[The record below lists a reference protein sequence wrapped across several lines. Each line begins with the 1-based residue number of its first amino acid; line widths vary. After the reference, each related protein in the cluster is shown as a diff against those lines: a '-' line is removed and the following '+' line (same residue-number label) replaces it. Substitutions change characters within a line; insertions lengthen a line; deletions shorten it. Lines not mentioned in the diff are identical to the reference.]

1 MTTSVLFIR
10 VSLLLVS
17 SFLIPMVRTPL
28 CSSCQ
33 YDFFICSPS
42 RVLILNMLFS
52 FHLSPRVSAPLLNKV
67 SMGVIGPKFAWTNRT
82 GCCLSMAP
90 ALSRW
95 FSYVCVCV
103 SVCLCHIDAGTVCMP
118 TSLCGRPTSKQPVT
132 HTHFYTHT
140 NVLDVLMLL
149 EILVRLLLRLPRIT
163 PSATAPSNPNE
174 NSCYILNSQGDAAVP
189 LSSFQSFQPHIPIW
203 LWGAKFKFISVRIKY
218 IVKRPMK

>member
-90 ALSRW
+90 ALSR
-95 FSYVCVCV
+95 FGYVCVCLSV
-103 SVCLCHIDAGTVCMP
+103 SVTLMP

-189 LSSFQSFQPHIPIW
+189 LSSFQFFQPHIPIW

>member
-1 MTTSVLFIR
+1 MTLHAKPFRSISAHFACAYFLFFVLSCRVFLFFFGCKQFMTTSVLFIR

-67 SMGVIGPKFAWTNRT
+67 SMGVIGPKFAWTNHT

-90 ALSRW
+90 ALSR
-95 FSYVCVCV
+95 FGYVCVCLSV
-103 SVCLCHIDAGTVCMP
+103 SVTLTPGLFACRLPSVAVLLP
-118 TSLCGRPTSKQPVT
+118 SNQS
-132 HTHFYTHT
+132 HTHIFTRTQMCLTY
-140 NVLDVLMLL
+140 
-149 EILVRLLLRLPRIT
+149 
-163 PSATAPSNPNE
+163 
-174 NSCYILNSQGDAAVP
+174 
-189 LSSFQSFQPHIPIW
+189 
-203 LWGAKFKFISVRIKY
+203 
-218 IVKRPMK
+218 